1 MLYIR
6 IFKPGKAEALVY
18 VTGALLSHTLHSQV
32 SSADIVLFFPM
43 SYILNPVI
51 ATVVNYGVFSM
62 RTMIFLAISANA
74 EGDFFVVMLC
84 KAGFEDG

>member
-1 MLYIR
+1 M
-6 IFKPGKAEALVY
+6 
-18 VTGALLSHTLHSQV
+18 
-32 SSADIVLFFPM
+32 
-43 SYILNPVI
+43 I

-84 KAGFEDG
+84 KAGFENSGHVVIVFETVAPYTESHVHPFPSKEWICNRFLDAFLL